1 MLEVGFKVGDTTIE
15 MTDAVFKSSGYMFNK
30 MTRDK
35 PENRQELRAMYVG
48 MIRNISG
55 DIIHSTRDTRTKDR
69 IYTLNMERIE
79 YHLALNKFKNPTI
92 KEFHPDAVSKFDLKI
107 AELFID

>member
-1 MLEVGFKVGDTTIE
+1 MLDIGFKVDDTKIE
-15 MTDAVFKSSGYMFNK
+15 MTDDVFKSIKYMFNK

-35 PENRQELRAMYVG
+35 PKNRQELRAMYVG

-69 IYTLNMERIE
+69 IYTLNMERKE
-79 YHLALNKFKNPTI
+79 YRFG
-92 KEFHPDAVSKFDLKI
+92 SQ
-107 AELFID
+107 